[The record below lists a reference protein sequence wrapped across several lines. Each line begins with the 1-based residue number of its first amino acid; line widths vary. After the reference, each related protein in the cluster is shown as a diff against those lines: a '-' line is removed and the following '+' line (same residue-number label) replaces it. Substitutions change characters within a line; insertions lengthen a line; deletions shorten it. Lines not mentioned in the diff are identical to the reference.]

1 MTKQPVS
8 QFVITVAVMLVV
20 FMQALDLTIVNVA
33 LPYMRGSLQANS
45 DQITWVLTSYMI
57 ANVIGLPLT
66 GLLMER
72 YGQRYI
78 MLWSVAGFIM
88 ASAMCGQSHSLTE
101 IVFWRLLQGAFGAP
115 LAPIGQTI
123 MLGAYPDNKRGQ
135 AMAILGMGIML
146 GPILGPTFGGYLTE
160 TLSWRWVFYLNI
172 PFGILAF
179 LLMRKVSDGGRKSN
193 PRPVDWMGFGLMVIS
208 LGALQGLLS
217 LGDQDGWFSSRT
229 IIILAL
235 ITVLGL
241 LFFIGRSL
249 SVPYPLVNLRLLKDR
264 NLMIG
269 SMGIGLYGFAMF
281 GTMVILPIM
290 LESLMHYEAFTVG
303 LVMAPQGIA
312 TMIAMMLAGRL
323 LGRGVKPRD
332 IVLAGIAFGAFGTY
346 LSTLYTL
353 NISMAWVIWPGV
365 IRGIGFGLIATPLFT
380 LAFTTLKKTQ
390 HAEASGIFN
399 LMRRLGGSVGV
410 AIVSTVMT
418 QEAQVGWN
426 TMSGFI
432 NPFNPALHQYLAA
445 AGMAQNP
452 TAWQILGN
460 VVLHS
465 QANMRGMLDA
475 FVLLF
480 YGFLIMIPLILF
492 LKKPRLK

>member
-72 YGQRYI
+72 YGQRYV

-123 MLGAYPDNKRGQ
+123 MLEAYPDNKRGQ

-193 PRPVDWMGFGLMVIS
+193 PRPVDWMGFGLMVMS

-241 LFFIGRSL
+241 LFFSG
-249 SVPYPLVNLRLLKDR
+249 
-264 NLMIG
+264 
-269 SMGIGLYGFAMF
+269 
-281 GTMVILPIM
+281 
-290 LESLMHYEAFTVG
+290 
-303 LVMAPQGIA
+303 APFPS
-312 TMIAMMLAGRL
+312 R
-323 LGRGVKPRD
+323 
-332 IVLAGIAFGAFGTY
+332 
-346 LSTLYTL
+346 
-353 NISMAWVIWPGV
+353 
-365 IRGIGFGLIATPLFT
+365 
-380 LAFTTLKKTQ
+380 
-390 HAEASGIFN
+390 
-399 LMRRLGGSVGV
+399 
-410 AIVSTVMT
+410 
-418 QEAQVGWN
+418 
-426 TMSGFI
+426 
-432 NPFNPALHQYLAA
+432 
-445 AGMAQNP
+445 
-452 TAWQILGN
+452 
-460 VVLHS
+460 
-465 QANMRGMLDA
+465 
-475 FVLLF
+475 
-480 YGFLIMIPLILF
+480 IPW
-492 LKKPRLK
+492 